1 MVFQMTDCWK
11 QDALIDTAEAV
22 EHAKN
27 SREMKTN
34 VAAVDKRLV
43 QSPLVWK
50 VRSSKQTAGF
60 CEAKVVRGHGHEQ
73 R

>member
-11 QDALIDTAEAV
+11 QNALIDTAEAV

-34 VAAVDKRLV
+34 VAAVDTATGAI
-43 QSPLVWK
+43 
-50 VRSSKQTAGF
+50 SSGMEGVFQQANG
-60 CEAKVVRGHGHEQ
+60 GLL
-73 R
+73 